1 MMEERIYPPMHPG
14 RVLELEFLKSLKI
27 TPYALA
33 KAIGVDAPRVYEIV
47 RGRRAITAD
56 TALRLARY
64 FGTSP
69 EFWLNLQ
76 SHYDLEVEEGRAV
89 FAVTP
94 EEFHYNPIGSVH
106 GGVYATL
113 LDSATGCAVAETAR
127 EAAASARRKKE
138 GDGECRGK
146 DGCK

>member
-14 RVLELEFLKSLKI
+14 RVLEFEFLKPLKI

-64 FGTSP
+64 FGTSA

-76 SHYDLEVEEGRAV
+76 NHYDLEVEEGRAG
-89 FAVTP
+89 
-94 EEFHYNPIGSVH
+94 ESVAKIQPLAH
-106 GGVYATL
+106 ARGCTTKGPGRTDGGT
-113 LDSATGCAVAETAR
+113 R
-127 EAAASARRKKE
+127 EA
-138 GDGECRGK
+138 GDTSRANQ
-146 DGCK
+146 

>member
-14 RVLELEFLKSLKI
+14 RVLELEFLEPLEI

-33 KAIGVDAPRVYEIV
+33 KAIDVDPPRVYEIV
-47 RGRRAITAD
+47 RGRRSVTAD

-76 SHYDLEVEEGRAV
+76 SHYDLEVEEGRA
-89 FAVTP
+89 A
-94 EEFHYNPIGSVH
+94 ESVAKIQPLAH
-106 GGVYATL
+106 A
-113 LDSATGCAVAETAR
+113 
-127 EAAASARRKKE
+127 
-138 GDGECRGK
+138 
-146 DGCK
+146 

>member
-1 MMEERIYPPMHPG
+1 MTEERIYPPMHPG
-14 RVLELEFLKSLKI
+14 RVLELEFLEPLEI

-33 KAIGVDAPRVYEIV
+33 KAIGVDPPRIYEIV

-76 SHYDLEVEEGRAV
+76 SHYDLAVEEDRA
-89 FAVTP
+89 
-94 EEFHYNPIGSVH
+94 
-106 GGVYATL
+106 
-113 LDSATGCAVAETAR
+113 
-127 EAAASARRKKE
+127 
-138 GDGECRGK
+138 GENIAKIRPLAHA
-146 DGCK
+146 